1 MTRRNPARL
10 ASVVLSPMA
19 ALTFLAA
26 TAGCTVLSEDP
37 DGTSGP
43 VRTESPTLNPGPSPS
58 TSPTPS
64 PSPSST
70 PSPSP
75 SASPDEPDSPSRS
88 PSPGE
93 TSEAPSDPTGPPS
106 PDEPLSL
113 TEALLPAAEVPGF
126 DEEFIWSS
134 GRTRPTEPR
143 RLAGTCHRF
152 SMLSI
157 GATEVAHR
165 GYDPPPNGNA
175 AASELVAD
183 FADRKTAWRAYQTVL
198 SWRESCPPQLK
209 AYPRTDVSLLED
221 VDVERGE
228 AGWWLLKYGP
238 IGDDPDVAAFDAEG
252 VALVGSRVAVVQ
264 MVLYG
269 QDYSYE
275 IGQEPMAEAVRRAA
289 ARIS

>member
-1 MTRRNPARL
+1 
-10 ASVVLSPMA
+10 
-19 ALTFLAA
+19 
-26 TAGCTVLSEDP
+26 
-37 DGTSGP
+37 
-43 VRTESPTLNPGPSPS
+43 
-58 TSPTPS
+58 
-64 PSPSST
+64 
-70 PSPSP
+70 
-75 SASPDEPDSPSRS
+75 
-88 PSPGE
+88 
-93 TSEAPSDPTGPPS
+93 
-106 PDEPLSL
+106 L
-113 TEALLPAAEVPGF
+113 TEALLPAAEMPGF

-134 GRTRPTEPR
+134 GRTAPTEPR
-143 RLAGTCHRF
+143 RLIGTCHRF

-165 GYDPPPNGNA
+165 SYDPPPNGNA

-183 FADRKTAWRAYQTVL
+183 FADRKTAWRAYRTVL
-198 SWRESCPPQLK
+198 SWRESCPSQLR

-221 VDVERGE
+221 VSVERGE

-252 VALVGSRVAVVQ
+252 VVLVGSRVAVVQ

-275 IGQEPMAEAVRRAA
+275 IGQEPMAEAIRRAA

>member
-58 TSPTPS
+58 ASSTPTPS
-64 PSPSST
+64 PSPDRSD
-70 PSPSP
+70 P
-75 SASPDEPDSPSRS
+75 PSRS
-88 PSPGE
+88 PSPEE
-93 TSEAPSDPTGPPS
+93 TSEAPETPETPTDPTGPPS

-113 TEALLPAAEVPGF
+113 TEALLPAAEMPGF

-143 RLAGTCHRF
+143 RLIGTCHRF

-165 GYDPPPNGNA
+165 SYDPPPNGNA

-183 FADRKTAWRAYQTVL
+183 FADRKTAWRAYRTVL
-198 SWRESCPPQLK
+198 SWRESCPSQLR

-221 VDVERGE
+221 VSVERGE

-275 IGQEPMAEAVRRAA
+275 IGQEPMAEAIRRAA